1 VKFPRRRILHLAAG
15 AAALPAVSRLAWAQS
30 YPTRPVRWL
39 VGYPAGGPTDIIARI
54 VTQYLSERLNQ
65 AFVIENRPGAN
76 SNVATEAVVRS
87 PADGYTLIQITVSNA
102 INATLYDN
110 LNFDLVQDLAPV
122 ASINRGPG
130 VMEVNPSFPAKTVPE
145 FIAYAKANPGKINV
159 ATGPNGDPPHV
170 YAELFKVMTGIK
182 VVNVPYR
189 GSAPAIVDLLGG
201 QVQAMFNPMPSS
213 IEHIKAGKLRAL
225 AVTTATRSDALPEV
239 PTIGE
244 FVSRYEASGW
254 QGVAAPKNTPTEI
267 VEKLNKEI
275 NTALSD
281 SRMKARL
288 ADLGSMVLPGS
299 PTDFGTLISNET
311 QKWAK
316 AVKFAGIKPD

>member
-1 VKFPRRRILHLAAG
+1 MKFPRRRILHLAAG